1 MTDAVKKPRASRKK
15 AAELSPEQ
23 AERARA
29 LELELYR
36 LAGQPDAAERF
47 EAARLE
53 LDALRGGNGAGR

>member
-1 MTDAVKKPRASRKK
+1 MTEAVKKPRATRKK
-15 AAELSPEQ
+15 AVAMTPEQ
-23 AERARA
+23 AGRARA

-36 LAGQPDAAERF
+36 LAGKPDAAERF